1 MNQRLRKAER
11 KDKPELTEKMFGVRL
26 DFMLRPTLTQ
36 LRNNELPKKESEPDS
51 SSETVI
57 MNRV

>member
-11 KDKPELTEKMFGVRL
+11 EDKPELTEKMFGVRL
-26 DFMLRPTLTQ
+26 DFMLRPTLTK

-51 SSETVI
+51 SAETVI
-57 MNRV
+57 TNSV